1 MKLAFLILLLFGLNS
16 NAQIAEDLN
25 SQTKKHLL
33 AVKDG
38 LTSTE
43 YQHFL
48 TLISKRD
55 TASLMRRFRELDALN
70 IVLIEGYHFKTGKY
84 GIFEEYHFTP
94 FGNTSWNS
102 KAFLNNLPADKLYSS
117 YYLDSSKIKSPAY
130 RIDSLYPRVYQM
142 GMGCVVTR
150 QMQRA
155 ARRLQKK
162 AKKDGVV
169 LESYC
174 RIETIFLKSE
184 NRIIT
189 RFLVP
194 VAGQRKTLIRAGF
207 GTEIL
212 KAGLEYWL
220 FRSNYLLGD

>member
-1 MKLAFLILLLFGLNS
+1 MKLVFLILLFLNLNS
-16 NAQIAEDLN
+16 SGQSSENFS
-25 SQTKKHLL
+25 SQTMNHLQAL
-33 AVKDG
+33 KDS
-38 LTSTE
+38 LTTTD
-43 YQHFL
+43 YQYFL

-55 TASLMRRFRELDALN
+55 TASLMRRFRELDAIN

-94 FGNTSWNS
+94 FGKSWES
-102 KAFLNNLPADKLYSS
+102 KAFLNNHPADKLYSS
-117 YYLDSSKIKSPAY
+117 VYLDSSLLTSPAF

-142 GMGCVVTR
+142 GMGCGVTR
-150 QMQRA
+150 QMQRV

-194 VAGQRKTLIRAGF
+194 VAGKRKTLIRSGF
-207 GTEIL
+207 GTDIA
-212 KAGLEYWL
+212 KAGLEFWL
-220 FRSNYLLGD
+220 FRSSYFTGD

>member
-1 MKLAFLILLLFGLNS
+1 MKLAFLILLLFGLNGS
-16 NAQIAEDLN
+16 AQIAEDLN

-38 LTSTE
+38 LTTTQ
-43 YQHFL
+43 YQLFL

-55 TASLMRRFRELDALN
+55 TASLMQRFRELAPIN

-94 FGNTSWNS
+94 FGNSWES
-102 KAFLNNLPADKLYSS
+102 KAFLNNHPTDKLYSAV
-117 YYLDSSKIKSPAY
+117 YLDSSLLASPAF
-130 RIDSLYPRVYQM
+130 RIDSLYPRVYQI
-142 GMGCVVTR
+142 GMGCGVTR
-150 QMQRA
+150 QMQRV

-169 LESYC
+169 QESYC
-174 RIETIFLKSE
+174 RIETIFLTSE

-194 VAGQRKTLIRAGF
+194 VAGKRKTLIRSGF
-207 GTEIL
+207 GTANA

-220 FRSNYLLGD
+220 FRSSYFTGD